1 MNVPKR
7 IADLL
12 QRKQELIDVRTEK
25 LNASI
30 VKLQS
35 MLMDV
40 ITDSVIMQL
49 DVVDGVIQDTAK
61 NYQLIAS
68 LDKVFQTFSV
78 EQAKVLL
85 PQLTSSVGA
94 ITDLSNKYFLAV
106 ISPDVAKRFDKVI
119 EGAKELTDLR
129 FGLRG
134 GKFVRGG
141 VLETIFKEFGSTEVK
156 NIMAKAVSG
165 NMDKKEF
172 LKQMRG
178 FVTGTDEKAGISER
192 KWKQFAYD
200 VYQQHDAAYN
210 KKLAEE
216 FDMKYFIYQ
225 GGLIRDSRDF
235 CAAHNNKVWTTEEAE
250 AWKEWTPN
258 MGEYPAGYEVKAKM
272 VSEVPS
278 YMNYPGYDP
287 LVDRGGYNCR
297 HQLGYISE
305 ELAYKLRPEL
315 KQNGFKKA
323 KTIKEAEKYA
333 EKFADNVDY
342 SQYGEMDLEAANSVN
357 GTLNELFEK
366 YKIPKLR
373 YLRDEPIDNCR
384 ADMKNKGIQIGN

>member
-7 IADLL
+7 ITELL
-12 QRKQELIDVRTEK
+12 NRKQELIERYTDK
-25 LNASI
+25 LNGSI
-30 VKLQS
+30 IRLQS
-35 MLMDV
+35 TLMDAIV
-40 ITDSVIMQL
+40 DSVILEL
-49 DVVDGVIQDTAK
+49 DVVNGVIQDTAK

-78 EQAKVLL
+78 EQAKILL

-94 ITDLSNKYFLAV
+94 ITDLSNKYF
-106 ISPDVAKRFDKVI
+106 ISVVSADVLKRFDKVV
-119 EGAKELTDLR
+119 EGAKLITDLR

-178 FVTGTDEKAGISER
+178 FVTGTDEKPGISER

-315 KQNGFKKA
+315 KQK
-323 KTIKEAEKYA
+323 
-333 EKFADNVDY
+333 
-342 SQYGEMDLEAANSVN
+342 
-357 GTLNELFEK
+357 
-366 YKIPKLR
+366 P
-373 YLRDEPIDNCR
+373 
-384 ADMKNKGIQIGN
+384 

>member
-7 IADLL
+7 ITELL
-12 QRKQELIDVRTEK
+12 NRKQELIERYTDK
-25 LNASI
+25 LNGSI
-30 VKLQS
+30 IRLQS
-35 MLMDV
+35 TLMDAIV
-40 ITDSVIMQL
+40 DSAILEM
-49 DVVDGVIQDTAK
+49 DVVDGVLQDTAK
-61 NYQLIAS
+61 NYQLVAS
-68 LDKVFQTFSV
+68 LDKVFDTFFV
-78 EQAKVLL
+78 KQASILL
-85 PQLTSSVGA
+85 PQINSATGA
-94 ITDLSNKYFLAV
+94 ISSLTDEYFLAV
-106 ISPDVAKRFDKVI
+106 ATPEILKRFEKVT
-119 EGAKELTDLR
+119 EKAKKLTNLR
-129 FGLRG
+129 FGLKG
-134 GKFVRGG
+134 GEFVRGG
-141 VLETIFKEFGSTEVK
+141 QIEGLIWEFGQTRIKKLMVRAITS
-156 NIMAKAVSG
+156 
-165 NMDKKEF
+165 NMNKKDFIRE
-172 LKQMRG
+172 MRK
-178 FVTGTDEKAGISER
+178 FVVGSEKTPGISER
-192 KWKQFAYD
+192 QWKQFAYD

-315 KQNGFKKA
+315 K
-323 KTIKEAEKYA
+323 
-333 EKFADNVDY
+333 
-342 SQYGEMDLEAANSVN
+342 VN
-357 GTLNELFEK
+357 K
-366 YKIPKLR
+366 
-373 YLRDEPIDNCR
+373 
-384 ADMKNKGIQIGN
+384 